1 MDSTFPV
8 GTNLDLAIESI
19 GIRIKTAAVV
29 RANYPSL
36 GMGISFGALDP
47 QQTAKLQQL
56 LVSLASRKA

>member
-8 GTNLDLAIESI
+8 GTNVDLAVESI

-36 GMGISFGALDP
+36 GMGISFGTIDP

-56 LVSLASRKA
+56 LVSLAGRKA